1 MVVTPPLKVRDSGFS
16 ALLEDGQEA
25 YRRAIAAQVQGLDA
39 TNEWSRWQT
48 ATAALLLISWASG
61 ALNSLQAAGISL
73 PPGATPVTTFAR
85 EEPTLRYTPPD
96 RVAIDSVTM
105 RFAGGPAREVVA
117 RFIRLMPMTRQKWEQ
132 LIDAAFASART
143 LRESEEAHGL
153 TEMMARSPELA
164 DLILG
169 KTTAKVEEPPP
180 DAPASVRRARTPA
193 VQAVTQGSFFVTGMT
208 QEQVEQT
215 KDILAQAIRGD
226 ATISVAGKKVEEMGI
241 GDFVANTVLQTG
253 TDLTAARLET
263 VYRTNIN
270 RAQSQGRL
278 DICRDEM
285 VRKFVP
291 LMRFR
296 STKDTRTR
304 ETHRKMDG
312 YIATVDQIDRM
323 GIPTPLGFN
332 CRCSW
337 TPVPISTAVSQ
348 GFCDEDGVPD
358 FEAIKR
364 HNGDKQ
370 TLIDKGLVP
379 DTGFLSG

>member
-1 MVVTPPLKVRDSGFS
+1 MVVTPPVKVSDSGFS
-16 ALLEDGQEA
+16 ALLKDGQDA
-25 YRRAIAAQVQGLDA
+25 YRRAIAAQIMGQDS
-39 TNEWSRWQT
+39 TEEWNRWQSD
-48 ATAALLLISWASG
+48 TAALLLISWASG
-61 ALNSLQAAGISL
+61 ALNSLQMSGMQL
-73 PPGATPVTTFAR
+73 PPGIAPITTFAR
-85 EEPTLRYTPPD
+85 EEPSLRYNPPD
-96 RVAIDSVTM
+96 RTAIENVTM

-132 LIDAAFASART
+132 LIDAAFRSAQT
-143 LRESEEAHGL
+143 LREGEAAKALSEIME
-153 TEMMARSPELA
+153 RSPDLA
-164 DLILG
+164 DLIRG
-169 KTTAKVEEPPP
+169 KTTAKVEEP
-180 DAPASVRRARTPA
+180 APEAPESIRKSRTPA
-193 VQAVTQGSFFVTGMT
+193 VQAVAQGSFFVTGMT
-208 QEQVEQT
+208 QQQVEAT

-226 ATISVAGKKVEEMGI
+226 TTISVAGKKVEEMGI
-241 GDFVANTVLQTG
+241 GDFVAHTVLQTG

-304 ETHRKMDG
+304 DTHRKFDG
-312 YIATVDQIDRM
+312 YIATVDEIDRM

-337 TPVPISTAVSQ
+337 TPVPISTAISQ
-348 GFCDEDGVPD
+348 GLCDEDGNPD

-364 HNGDKQ
+364 HNGDRQ
-370 TLIDKGLVP
+370 TLVDKGLVP
-379 DTGFLSG
+379 DSGFISG